1 MKRALLAAAAAAGL
15 LVAITWLALE
25 AGGVAVVTTTTAD
38 GAPRE
43 THVWFAEIDDVLWLE
58 AGARENPWF
67 AEAQRSPRIQL
78 ALPGA
83 AAREFDAHPI
93 PTAEAQ
99 QRVRAA
105 LHRKYGWRD
114 AWVGLLV
121 DASRSV
127 AVRLE
132 PAR

>member
-1 MKRALLAAAAAAGL
+1 VKRTLIALGAAAAL
-15 LVAITWLALE
+15 FVAITGLALE
-25 AGGVAVVTTTTAD
+25 SNGVAVVTTTRPD
-38 GAPRE
+38 GSPRE
-43 THVWFAEIDDVLWLE
+43 THVWFAELDGVSWLE
-58 AGARENPWF
+58 VGSPENPWF
-67 AEAQRSPRIQL
+67 VDAQRSPHIQL

-83 AAREFDAHPI
+83 AARPFDARPV

-105 LHRKYGWRD
+105 LHSKYGWRD
-114 AWVGLLV
+114 TWVGLLV

-132 PAR
+132 PAP

>member
-1 MKRALLAAAAAAGL
+1 MRRALIALAAA
-15 LVAITWLALE
+15 VAVFVAVTWLALE
-25 AGGVAVVTTTTAD
+25 GSGVAVVTTTTPD
-38 GAPRE
+38 GSPRE
-43 THVWFAEIDDVLWLE
+43 THVWFAELGGVLWLE
-58 AGARENPWF
+58 AGLPENPWF
-67 AEAQRSPRIQL
+67 TDAQRSPRIRL

-83 AAREFDAHPI
+83 VATAFDAHPV

-105 LHRKYGWRD
+105 LHHKYGWRD
-114 AWVGLLV
+114 TWVGLLV

-127 AVRLE
+127 AVRLD